1 MAALP
6 GAAPRPRPLTGH
18 LGSDMGEE
26 EEEEED
32 GSARGGAA
40 RTSCP
45 RFSLQTRPV

>member
-1 MAALP
+1 VAGLP

-26 EEEEED
+26 EQD
-32 GSARGGAA
+32 GSGRAQGGAA
-40 RTSCP
+40 HTSCP